1 MKMETTKKP
10 EKKFDAVK
18 MMREIRDKVSF
29 ETQDMSFE
37 ELKKYLK
44 NQIVE
49 SKLKPIGKLE
59 LSTIY
64 GLNKSSD
71 SFK

>member
-1 MKMETTKKP
+1 METTKKP